1 MRIVV
6 AVFVALSLASASLG
20 QNTSDSE
27 ASKHPTQYRLHDISE
42 HDSPLRVV
50 GKVLFR
56 ANPNVL
62 TYEVEAAVKNVSKK
76 DVLSWS
82 MLVRTSDGVLHF
94 TSSNDYFFTRDVLAP
109 DVSAGVTSGPIR
121 LVAHPQG
128 DTPPRKKGDSSN
140 QSVTASAEI
149 EFVQFQD
156 GSTWGDSDIE
166 TEAFQA
172 RNATL
177 QKLQSLQKVYAQL
190 GEKPFLDALAEP
202 TMLGCVERIHTD
214 CKDNNG
220 DSSCAREAIE
230 RMLDTATRRGFVEK
244 P

>member
-1 MRIVV
+1 MRFVI
-6 AVFVALSLASASLG
+6 AVFVALSLTSASLA

-27 ASKHPTQYRLHDISE
+27 ASKQPTQYRLRDISE
-42 HDSPLRVV
+42 HDSPLQVV

-94 TSSNDYFFTRDVLAP
+94 TSSNDYFFTGDVLAAG
-109 DVSAGVTSGPIR
+109 VSASVTSGPIS

-128 DTPPRKKGDSSN
+128 DIPTSEERHSPDRA
-140 QSVTASAEI
+140 VTASAEI

-156 GSTWGDSDIE
+156 GSTWGDSDIG
-166 TEAFQA
+166 TEVFQA
-172 RNATL
+172 RSATL
-177 QKLQSLQKVYAQL
+177 QKL
-190 GEKPFLDALAEP
+190 
-202 TMLGCVERIHTD
+202 
-214 CKDNNG
+214 
-220 DSSCAREAIE
+220 
-230 RMLDTATRRGFVEK
+230 
-244 P
+244 